1 MKDNFKISFRIS
13 PFQEFERGSL
23 VTYRDENFL
32 GYLQSNFYSR
42 SNFFY
47 IKNIDWEKY
56 ACEISN
62 TIDTVTTT
70 PDQLIEVVAYIEKI
84 SDSPNRNYTR
94 NTIENIVRWDDEV
107 KNTETYILYDQKM
120 GIYLEDSIFTNDS
133 FLLINIKIESEESTK
148 MYKAASFIE
157 NRLPDIL

>member
-1 MKDNFKISFRIS
+1 LKDNFKISFRIS
-13 PFQEFERGSL
+13 PFQEFEKGSL

-42 SNFFY
+42 SSFFY

-62 TIDTVTTT
+62 TIDTVMTT
-70 PDQLIEVVAYIEKI
+70 PDQLVEVVAYIEKI
-84 SDSPNRNYTR
+84 SDYPNNYTK
-94 NTIENIVRWDDEV
+94 NTIENIIRWDEAV
-107 KNTETYILYDQKM
+107 KNTESYVLYDQKM

-133 FLLINIKIESEESTK
+133 FLLINIKIDSGESVK

-157 NRLPDIL
+157 NRLSDIL